1 MDRMLYV
8 AMSGAKETL
17 RAQAVNNH
25 NLANVSTTGFRA
37 DLAAF
42 QTREVDGTGW
52 ASRAYATN
60 TTTGWNDQSGA
71 LVSTGRDLDVAVN
84 GSGWLAVRA
93 PDGTEAYT
101 RAGDLQIDATGA
113 LRTGAGYEV
122 LGDGGPITVPPYTS
136 LFIARDGT
144 ISIVPQGQSP
154 NTTANIGRLK
164 LVNPPADALARGE
177 DGLFR
182 TRDGVEA
189 ESDAA
194 VQVAAGSLES
204 SNVNAADAMVNM
216 IELARRF
223 EMQVKAIR
231 TAEQNA
237 ASAAQLMRIG

>member
-17 RAQAVNNH
+17 RAQTVNSH

-42 QTREVDGTGW
+42 QTRAVDGTGW

-60 TTTGWNDQSGA
+60 TTVGWNEQTGA
-71 LVSTGRDLDVAVN
+71 IVSTGRDLDVAIQ
-84 GSGWLAVRA
+84 GTGWLAVQG
-93 PDGTEAYT
+93 PDGNEAYT
-101 RAGDLQIDATGA
+101 RAGDLSVDATGT
-113 LRTGAGYEV
+113 LRNGAGRMV
-122 LGDGGPITVPPYTS
+122 LGDAGPITVPPYTS
-136 LFIARDGT
+136 IFIARDGT

-154 NTTANIGRLK
+154 NTTATVGRLK
-164 LVNPPADALARGE
+164 LVNPPPETIERSE

-182 TRDGVEA
+182 ARDGVSA
-189 ESDAA
+189 AADAT
-194 VQVAAGSLES
+194 VQVAVGALES

-223 EMQVKAIR
+223 EMQVKAIT

-237 ASAAQLMRIG
+237 ASATQLMRIG